1 MSRIVSVV
9 RTPFGS
15 PHSNARALPDGST
28 VKAVELSGQDGILFL
43 TNSQTGALEA
53 RPRGERTG
61 IELNSALHAN

>member
-1 MSRIVSVV
+1 M
-9 RTPFGS
+9 
-15 PHSNARALPDGST
+15 PDGST
-28 VKAVELSGQDGILFL
+28 VKAAELSGQDGILFL